1 MYKISLH
8 QGTANESSLGHNQR
22 KFIAHNVDENRIK
35 DNVIIRDESLEEAYK
50 KCFSEALEKYNKKQ
64 TRKDRKQT
72 VKSYLEK
79 IQKSANK
86 KNTRKTYYEWIV
98 QIGNRENAGIKENP
112 AGAETCKKILQEY
125 VKDLEART
133 KNHMYIFGAYI
144 HMDETTPHLH
154 IDFIPMA
161 HFERGLTVRNG
172 LEKAVE
178 QLGYSLDN
186 SKKTK
191 RTNNRAF
198 WQDAERDELVKLAAK
213 YGLQAYW
220 ERHEVAEKH
229 LTMNEYRAAGKL
241 ADEQTRAAA
250 EKAQAEAEEKAAEY
264 IKNRSLSGIVARFKD
279 NSDIVREVV
288 KNAAAGQILQRE
300 ALSKQK
306 ALLTD
311 REAKLNARQRSLDTR
326 EDELDAR
333 EHTLSEKE
341 QQQAAAQEKIKRE
354 QEEQQQQKKQL
365 TELSYKL
372 QLSQMRQERRDKE
385 IKQQQNYIKRYEQD
399 NQDFMTWRDHVAAAD
414 KREAAAET
422 VEREA
427 DKKVAAAQAH
437 EAAVLKAAA
446 DREAA
451 AKQREEI
458 AAEREAAARKAEKEA
473 EEMKHREY
481 LQKTSSLRKNKSRI

>member
-8 QGTANESSLGHNQR
+8 QGSSSESSLAHNQR

-50 KCFSEALEKYNKKQ
+50 KCFSNAIEKYNEKQ

-79 IQKSANK
+79 IQKSAHK
-86 KNTRKTYYEWIV
+86 KNTKKPYYEWVV
-98 QIGNRENAGIKENP
+98 QIGNRENAGIKENH

-133 KNHMYIFGAYI
+133 KNHMYIFGAYL
-144 HMDETTPHLH
+144 HLDETTPHLH
-154 IDFIPMA
+154 IDFIPTA

-178 QLGYSLDN
+178 QLGYSLDD

-191 RTNNRAF
+191 KRNNRST

-288 KNAAAGQILQRE
+288 KNAAAAQILQRE

-306 ALLTD
+306 AALTD
-311 REAKLNARQRSLDTR
+311 RETKLDARQRTLDMR

-333 EHTLSEKE
+333 EHALNEKE

-354 QEEQQQQKKQL
+354 QEEQQQQQKQL

-372 QLSQMRQERRDKE
+372 QLNQMRQERRDKE
-385 IKQQQNYIKRYEQD
+385 IKQQQDYIKRYEQD
-399 NQDFMTWRDHVAAAD
+399 KDFVTWRDHVAAAD
-414 KREAAAET
+414 KREAAAEA

-437 EAAVLKAAA
+437 EAAALKAAA

-458 AAEREAAARKAEKEA
+458 AAEREAAARKAEKAA

-481 LQKTSSLRKNKSRI
+481 LQKTSCIRKNKSRI